1 MNTKSE
7 VAVKEA
13 VTAPGTLASEVA
25 TDQCEIEMRRGQI
38 LVIQGM
44 IITVASIL
52 FYCAVSFQSGTDAEL
67 AVIMFDGGSP
77 MLLATL
83 VGMGLGT
90 VLWLFG
96 CVFYLRAAM
105 DADPSKI
112 PE

>member
-1 MNTKSE
+1 MSIKSQVSINE
-7 VAVKEA
+7 VAA
-13 VTAPGTLASEVA
+13 PIAPTADLA
-25 TDQCEIEMRRGQI
+25 TDACEAEMRRGQI

-44 IITVASIL
+44 VITVASIL
-52 FYCAVSFQSGTDAEL
+52 VDCGVCFQSGTDTEL
-67 AVIMFDGGSP
+67 AAIMFDGASP

-105 DADPSKI
+105 DADPSKV

>member
-7 VAVKEA
+7 VAINEA
-13 VTAPGTLASEVA
+13 VAAPLELATEVA
-25 TDQCEIEMRRGQI
+25 MDQCEVEMRRGQI

-52 FYCAVSFQSGTDAEL
+52 VYCAVSFQSGTDKEL
-67 AVIMFDGGSP
+67 AAIMFDGGSP
-77 MLLATL
+77 ILLATL

-90 VLWLFG
+90 MLWLFG

-105 DADPSKI
+105 DADPSKV

>member
-7 VAVKEA
+7 VAIKEA
-13 VTAPGTLASEVA
+13 VEAPFELATDVA
-25 TDQCEIEMRRGQI
+25 MDQCEVEMRRGQVF
-38 LVIQGM
+38 VIQGM
-44 IITVASIL
+44 VITVASIL
-52 FYCAVSFQSGTDAEL
+52 VYCAVSFQSGTDKEL
-67 AVIMFDGGSP
+67 AAIMFDGGSP

-90 VLWLFG
+90 LLWLFG

-105 DADPSKI
+105 NADPSKV